1 MLETADLSPRVE
13 RALLVGI
20 EMRDSNPGEAQSLLD
35 ELAELVQ
42 NLHIGVV
49 AQVMAKVREPSPRFF
64 LGKGKA
70 EEVLMQA
77 RSQEADCLV
86 FDFELSPAQQRNWE
100 KESGVTVIDR
110 QEVILDIFGD
120 RAQTREAVLQ
130 VELARMEYALPRLRG
145 AWSHLSRQRGG
156 GVTQRGE
163 GEKQIQLDRRMMRDR
178 IARLKKE
185 LETVRQHRSVQR
197 QKRLR
202 VPVPTAALVGYTN
215 AGKSSL
221 LNALTGASVQ
231 AEDKLFATLD
241 PTSRRADL
249 PSGQTIVLTD
259 TVGFVRNLPH
269 NLVDA
274 FKATLEE
281 ALVADFLIH
290 VVDVSNPEAEAHL
303 ATTQS
308 VLKELGAGERPTL
321 LALNKLD
328 LLEDPHP
335 LELLRACHPNTYA
348 VSAHTGEGLEAL
360 KDALDACL
368 RELLKPTALLI
379 PHDRYDLVNRLH
391 QAGAVQFE
399 KPLDAGVYIEGRLP
413 QRLVGPMKPFA
424 LNGRRPVGAFES
436 PNGTHD

>member
-1 MLETADLSPRVE
+1 MLETADLQPRVE
-13 RALLVGI
+13 RALLVGV
-20 EMRDSNPGEAQSLLD
+20 ETRQSTDGEPQSLLD
-35 ELAELVQ
+35 ELAELVL

-49 AQVMAKVREPSPRFF
+49 GQVLARVREPHPRFF
-64 LGKGKA
+64 LGSGKV
-70 EEVLMQA
+70 EEILMQA
-77 RSQEADCLV
+77 RSLEADCLV
-86 FDFELSPAQQRNWE
+86 FDFELTPAQQRNWE
-100 KESGVTVIDR
+100 KASGVTVIDR

-130 VELARMEYALPRLRG
+130 VELARLEYALPRLKG

-178 IARLKKE
+178 IARLKRE

-241 PTSRRADL
+241 PTSRKAEL
-249 PSGQTIVLTD
+249 PSGQCMVLTD

-269 NLVDA
+269 HLVDA

-290 VVDVSNPEAEAHL
+290 VVDVSNAEAEAHL
-303 ATTQS
+303 KTTAE
-308 VLKELGAGERPTL
+308 VLGELGAGERPTL
-321 LALNKLD
+321 LALNKVDALD
-328 LLEDPHP
+328 DPHR
-335 LELLRACHPNTYA
+335 LELLRALHPEACA
-348 VSAHTGEGLEAL
+348 VSAHTGAGLDTL
-360 KDALDACL
+360 RDALDLLL
-368 RELLKPTALLI
+368 RESLQATALLI
-379 PHDRYDLVNRLH
+379 PHDRYDLVSRLH

-399 KPLDAGVYIEGRLP
+399 KPTEDGVYIEGRLP
-413 QRLVGPMKPFA
+413 QRLVGPMQPFA
-424 LNGRRPVGAFES
+424 LNGHRPAGVFDERNGA
-436 PNGTHD
+436 G